1 MRFARLAAKTRQ
13 LVGLIMLV
21 VSVPAVAAG
30 VIEWR
35 RGSNLRPL
43 AAIYS
48 VAGIYL
54 AYEGLRL
61 VRGR

>member
-1 MRFARLAAKTRQ
+1 VRLAWLAAKTRQ
-13 LVGLIMLV
+13 LVGIVMLV
-21 VSVPAVAAG
+21 VSVPAITAG

-35 RGSNLRPL
+35 RGSALRPL

-48 VAGIYL
+48 VAGFYL

-61 VRGR
+61 VRGK